1 MQISMIMSTRSN
13 LQVGDGVWQ
22 AEEEEVDVM
31 DSANFNETNLSDG
44 LTFWKSPCEWQQ
56 CQQSP
61 FPKLSREGPWNDGGN

>member
-44 LTFWKSPCEWQQ
+44 LTF
-56 CQQSP
+56 
-61 FPKLSREGPWNDGGN
+61 